1 VWPEEGDAI
10 DQRLID
16 YLKDTVINRDGL
28 DNIST
33 GWCALAHSDR
43 RKLIFSVSDKLEE
56 EKDIIVEKN
65 QKINFNKK

>member
-1 VWPEEGDAI
+1 VWPEKGDAI

-33 GWCALAHSDR
+33 GWCALALFTIGQA
-43 RKLIFSVSDKLEE
+43 KE

-65 QKINFNKK
+65 QKINFNKKLKKNNYLI